1 MDNKINFLKEKGID
15 VDTGLSYLGDE
26 AMYIEILTD
35 FKNNFINQMNDI
47 KAKFESKDW
56 PNYVILVH
64 ALKSNCKTLGIM
76 SLADLAYNHE
86 MKGKEND
93 INYLYEHVGELFAKA
108 NEIYGIL
115 DAFFKI

>member
-1 MDNKINFLKEKGID
+1 MENKLDFLISIGFDIEM
-15 VDTGLSYLGDE
+15 GLSYLGDE
-26 AMYIEILTD
+26 SMYIEILTD
-35 FKNNFINQMNDI
+35 FKNNFINQMNEI
-47 KAKFESKDW
+47 KGKFESKDW

-93 INYLYEHVGELFAKA
+93 IDYIMQHVGELFAKA
-108 NEIYGIL
+108 NEIYAVL
-115 DAFFKI
+115 DAFFKM

>member
-1 MDNKINFLKEKGID
+1 MENKLEFLKSKGID
-15 VDTGLSYLGDE
+15 VDTGLSYLGD
-26 AMYIEILTD
+26 AGMYVEILTD
-35 FKNNFINQMNDI
+35 FKNNFINQMNEI
-47 KAKFESKDW
+47 KGKFESKDW

-93 INYLYEHVGELFAKA
+93 IDYIVSHVGELFAKA
-108 NEIYGIL
+108 NEIYAIL
-115 DAFFKI
+115 DEFFKL

>member
-1 MDNKINFLKEKGID
+1 MNSSLELLKAKGYDIEA
-15 VDTGLSYLGDE
+15 GLSYLGDE
-26 AMYIEILTD
+26 SMYIEILTD

-47 KAKFESKDW
+47 KTKFESQDW

-93 INYLYEHVGELFAKA
+93 INVVACACDDFS
-108 NEIYGIL
+108 
-115 DAFFKI
+115 

>member
-1 MDNKINFLKEKGID
+1 MDSKLNFLKEKGFDID
-15 VDTGLSYLGDE
+15 MGLSYLGDE
-26 AMYIEILTD
+26 GMYIEILTD
-35 FKNNFINQMNDI
+35 FKNNFVNQMNDI
-47 KAKFESKDW
+47 KQKFESKDW

-93 INYLYEHVGELFAKA
+93 INYIYEHVNELFTKA
-108 NEIYGIL
+108 NEIYAII
-115 DAFFKI
+115 DAFLKM